1 MISLYIIAGFF
12 LQMGCLLMTAPLAS
26 EEPDNSGK
34 SGLWSIFIGAAIL
47 AFTEWARAT
56 GVF

>member
-12 LQMGCLLMTAPLAS
+12 LAVGVVKLSRSYKIDKLDGLACVA
-26 EEPDNSGK
+26 
-34 SGLWSIFIGAAIL
+34 FAALIL